1 MATDIV
7 NVHAAKTN
15 LSRLLERVE
24 SGEEIVIGRAGK
36 PIARLVPYVEV
47 PRRRWFGSMRG
58 EIRTLPGFDEQDVTI
73 ARDFDESATRP
84 LECAGRVRRV
94 ASSCT

>member
-1 MATDIV
+1 MTIEIV

-24 SGEEIVIGRAGK
+24 GGQEVVIARAGR

-58 EIRTLPGFDEQDVTI
+58 EIRILPGFDELDAEIQ
-73 ARDFDESATRP
+73 RDFDESIARP
-84 LECAGRVRRV
+84 IEP
-94 ASSCT
+94 